1 MNIRAK
7 IFGGADAA
15 SESLLKAKQPKGV
28 KADTLHSISVA
39 RETRQRSDSRGEDRH
54 RLSGERVRI
63 THNGTDYDVE
73 LINLSGGGAMIAAA
87 FEPMLW
93 DAIELHL
100 GEHGTI
106 ECAVRWL
113 RDDRIGVEF
122 AHETRLDCPADEVAT
137 VLREVI
143 SRSFP
148 DLELVDE
155 EPVGDVPD
163 ECEGDENRT
172 ASRHPLI
179 WNATLHHD
187 YQSNTVRVRN
197 ISPTGAMIE
206 SEVPVRVGTQ
216 PLLEITETV
225 SLSATVAWAVGDQ
238 VGLTFHTPFDMRT
251 LAQAKPTVTAAEWL
265 KPDYLGSADND
276 EDDSPWDPRW
286 KRLTLVELQQ
296 ELEGFL
302 KH

>member
-7 IFGGADAA
+7 IYGGADAA
-15 SESLLKAKQPKGV
+15 NESLLKAKQPKGA

-39 RETRQRSDSRGEDRH
+39 RETRQRSDSRAEDRH
-54 RLSGERVRI
+54 RLSGERARV
-63 THNGTDYDVE
+63 THNSTDYDAE
-73 LINLSGGGAMIAAA
+73 LINLSGGGAMIAAS

-93 DAIELHL
+93 DAVELHL

-106 ECAVRWL
+106 ECAVRWI
-113 RDDRIGVEF
+113 RDNRIGIEF

-137 VLREVI
+137 VLRDVI

-148 DLELVDE
+148 DLELVAE
-155 EPVGDVPD
+155 EEVEDALD
-163 ECEGDENRT
+163 KNDGDEHRT
-172 ASRHPLI
+172 ACRHPLI

-187 YQSNTVRVRN
+187 YQSNIVRVRN

-216 PLLEITETV
+216 PLLEITDAI

-238 VGLTFHTPFDMRT
+238 VGLTFHTPFDMRM
-251 LAQAKPTVTAAEWL
+251 LAQAKPVVTAAEWL
-265 KPDYLGSADND
+265 KPDYLGPADND
-276 EDDSPWDPRW
+276 EEDSPWDPRW
-286 KRLTLVELQQ
+286 KRMTLVELQQ
-296 ELEGFL
+296 ELEGYL